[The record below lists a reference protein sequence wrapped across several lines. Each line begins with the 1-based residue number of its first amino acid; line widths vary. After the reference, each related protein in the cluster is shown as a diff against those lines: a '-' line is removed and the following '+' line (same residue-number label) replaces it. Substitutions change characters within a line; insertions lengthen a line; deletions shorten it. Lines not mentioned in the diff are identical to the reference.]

1 MIGGCEGVRE
11 FSLHELKV
19 KVSRYWRLERQ
30 GEWMKLLSRKV
41 EECADEVNVESLPI
55 RGRFCS

>member
-1 MIGGCEGVRE
+1 MRGECEGVRE

-41 EECADEVNVESLPI
+41 EECAD
-55 RGRFCS
+55 